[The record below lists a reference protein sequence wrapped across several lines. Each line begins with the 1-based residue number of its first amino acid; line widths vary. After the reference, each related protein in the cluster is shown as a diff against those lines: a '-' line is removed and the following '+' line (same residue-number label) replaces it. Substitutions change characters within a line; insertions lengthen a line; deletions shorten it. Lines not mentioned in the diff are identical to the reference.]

1 MVWILLYKVSL
12 ILEFEGPSKRRRRQD
27 VKYSSMGR
35 SKRWIQR
42 TSQMS
47 KTIQKLSS
55 SITKYL
61 YHQGLL
67 FGQFEYFELLDR
79 LSSEGH
85 IKYCNLG
92 KSKLRVREHYL
103 LLLKL
108 SLEILCF
115 FHRPYKALG
124 SVKPIYLI
132 LLIVFERV
140 PYLYCVNL
148 VT

>member
-1 MVWILLYKVSL
+1 MVWILLHKVSL

-55 SITKYL
+55 NITKYL

-67 FGQFEYFELLDR
+67 FGQCEYFELLDR

-85 IKYCNLG
+85 IEYCNLG
-92 KSKLRVREHYL
+92 KSKLRVKVLYL
-103 LLLKL
+103 LLLKPNL
-108 SLEILCF
+108 GILCII
-115 FHRPYKALG
+115 HRPYRALG
-124 SVKPIYLI
+124 SVKLIYPI
-132 LLIVFERV
+132 LLKLFERV
-140 PYLYCVNL
+140 PFLYYVNL